1 MDVVSFSLQKGTQIT
16 EFILQKIV
24 IFVGIFVFL
33 SLE

>member
-24 IFVGIFVFL
+24 IFVGI
-33 SLE
+33 SLYF